1 MNQKIIAYL
10 EGEVNRYSLPSLQ
23 VLVTRNSKTVL
34 RYQYQCDEKSMYIGY
49 SSTKPVIGAAIAKL
63 ITEGRTALDI
73 PAYEYLP
80 EMRNLRV
87 FKRDQSGMIIGEEK
101 LDEGKPILIGHLV
114 SMTGGIADNI
124 WTDYIQSAIQ
134 SGKKSSR
141 EIVEAIL
148 RQPLSFEPGT
158 DFKYGLSLDVLAVI
172 IEQITGKKLSE
183 YLVETFFEPLN
194 MQDTTFHPTAGQKSR
209 ILQQYMWY
217 DDGGY
222 CYAVPNVN
230 DLVFTEEYESG
241 GAGLY
246 FTGDDYMKFAAML
259 ANGGTG
265 QDGERI
271 LSAEAI
277 ENMRT
282 PLLNQH
288 NKERF
293 RTLLGFPGYSYGM
306 GVRVMDEP
314 GKQGY
319 LTPAGEFGWQGK
331 GGTYSSICPELH
343 TAIFMGIQVC
353 DYHPVNTVMHNELR
367 EKLYGAIINDELS

>member
-172 IEQITGKKLSE
+172 I
-183 YLVETFFEPLN
+183 
-194 MQDTTFHPTAGQKSR
+194 
-209 ILQQYMWY
+209 
-217 DDGGY
+217 
-222 CYAVPNVN
+222 
-230 DLVFTEEYESG
+230 
-241 GAGLY
+241 
-246 FTGDDYMKFAAML
+246 
-259 ANGGTG
+259 
-265 QDGERI
+265 
-271 LSAEAI
+271 
-277 ENMRT
+277 
-282 PLLNQH
+282 
-288 NKERF
+288 
-293 RTLLGFPGYSYGM
+293 
-306 GVRVMDEP
+306 
-314 GKQGY
+314 
-319 LTPAGEFGWQGK
+319 
-331 GGTYSSICPELH
+331 
-343 TAIFMGIQVC
+343 
-353 DYHPVNTVMHNELR
+353 
-367 EKLYGAIINDELS
+367 